1 MINDLQKNYTS
12 SKLFDYCIIGSG
24 PAGISLALNW
34 LKKKSIL
41 AEAGDIDWSRAST
54 ECYQGETIGDDYF
67 ALDTSR
73 LRMFGGTSGH
83 WTGMCRTLDKEDFN
97 YSNSK
102 WPIGKKDLD
111 PFLDEACEI
120 LEIDSEFNDQVISR
134 DYGIKT

>member
-1 MINDLQKNYTS
+1 MISDLQKNYIS

-24 PAGISLALNW
+24 PAGISLALK
-34 LKKKSIL
+34 LAQKKKSIFL
-41 AEAGDIDWSRAST
+41 AEAGDINWSRSST

-83 WTGMCRTLDKEDFN
+83 WTGMCRTLDQEDLDN
-97 YSNSK
+97 PNNN
-102 WPIGKKDLD
+102 WPIRKKDLD

-120 LEIDSEFNDQVISR
+120 LEIDSELIISL
-134 DYGIKT
+134 ISSS